1 MKTPVLP
8 LTDYINFLKK
18 KQAGLQ
24 AEVKRLPT
32 PDDIKRQTAEAVVAT
47 KGKRILAFKE
57 VLDTITEQSYYNG
70 QLEVVSD
77 LLDNAEQLLKQY
89 QEVNSNGSD

>member
-1 MKTPVLP
+1 MRNPVLP
-8 LTDYINFLKK
+8 LVDYINFLKK

-24 AEVKRLPT
+24 AEISKLPT
-32 PDDIKRQTAEAVVAT
+32 PDDIKRQTSEAVVAS
-47 KGKRILAFKE
+47 KGKRIMAFKE

-89 QEVNSNGSD
+89 QEANANGSV